1 MFTALF
7 LLWIAF
13 NGRLTLEI
21 VLLGLLICAA
31 LTFFWQK
38 VFGIHR
44 YTIVPPLRKVWGGI
58 AYLATLLREMVISNI
73 HVMWLI
79 LHPRREVKPQLLL
92 FRTNVKHESGR
103 TVLANSITLTPGT
116 ITISADDDRF
126 CVHALDES
134 LSKELLHGALAHRLE
149 KMEEK

>member
-13 NGRLTLEI
+13 NGRITLEI
-21 VLLGLLICAA
+21 VLLGLLVCAA

-38 VFGIHR
+38 IFGSRR
-44 YTIVPPLRKVWGGI
+44 YMILPPLRKVWGGI
-58 AYLATLLREMVISNI
+58 AYLAALLREMVLSNF

-92 FRTNVKHESGR
+92 FRTKIKQEAAR

-116 ITISADDDRF
+116 ITVRADDGHF
-126 CVHALDES
+126 CVHSLDES
-134 LSKELLHGALAHRLE
+134 LSKELLHGFLAHRLE
-149 KMEEK
+149 KMEDA